1 MNSPMLQARP
11 VAVVTALVLQ
21 LASWNF
27 VPAYADPP
35 PPSGG
40 YSTSFE
46 VLGDVGTPT
55 TFKLADLQA
64 LPSTT
69 LTVSFTTGQGQAT
82 HTFTDVPL
90 WDLLQKVGIK
100 TDPTVKNDILRKVI
114 IATAT
119 DGYVV
124 TTTAGEI
131 NPRFGAKQ
139 VLVAYKQDGALLD
152 EASGGFARL
161 VFVGDIA
168 GGRNISWV
176 TSIKVEGLEN

>member
-1 MNSPMLQARP
+1 MNSRMLPFKLLAAS
-11 VAVVTALVLQ
+11 VFALQ
-21 LASWNF
+21 LMFSNISA
-27 VPAYADPP
+27 AYADPP
-35 PPSGG
+35 ASSG
-40 YSTSFE
+40 YSASFKIF
-46 VLGDVGTPT
+46 GDVVTPT

-64 LPSTT
+64 LPPTT
-69 LTVSFTTGQGQAT
+69 LTVSFATGQGQVT
-82 HTFTDVPL
+82 SVFTGVPL

-100 TDPTVKNDILRKVI
+100 TDPNVKNDILRKVI

-124 TTTAGEI
+124 TTTAGEL

-139 VLVAYKQDGALLD
+139 VLVAYKQDGVLLD

-168 GGRNISWV
+168 GGRNISWIR
-176 TSIKVEGLEN
+176 SIKVKGLEH